1 MYRDLTVAVVVPA
14 YNEVRLIGKTI
25 RTMPGFV
32 DHIVVIDD
40 CSTDNTSDEA
50 LSVGDPRV
58 QLIRHLRNTGV
69 GGAILD
75 GHRLALDLEADV
87 SVVMAGDAQMDP
99 AYLPALLDPIADGE
113 AEFTKANRFFSR
125 TSFTGMP
132 KHRVF
137 GSVILSFM
145 TKASSGYW
153 HLFDPQNGY
162 TATSA
167 RALRA
172 IALDRVATGYEFE
185 NDLLIRLSIAN
196 VRARDVPVPAV
207 YGAEVSGM
215 RLHKVI
221 PAVSWLLFRGFW
233 KRILV
238 KYVLQS
244 FSPVALLLFA
254 GMALFGFGT
263 AFGLGMT
270 LYRIFGGSAPS
281 AGTVLLAVTPLLAGL
296 HLIISAWTLDIQQAP
311 DRPVWDAGS
320 GAAPARQRT
329 LTPSA
334 TATTADL
341 TSAAATAGTA
351 SAASL
356 AEPVSAALVP
366 GQS

>member
-1 MYRDLTVAVVVPA
+1 MYRELTIAVVVPA
-14 YNEVRLIGKTI
+14 YNESALIAKTI
-25 RTMPGFV
+25 RTMPEFV
-32 DHIVVIDD
+32 DFIVVIDD
-40 CSTDNTSDEA
+40 CSTDGTSDKA
-50 LSVGDPRV
+50 LAVGDPRV
-58 QLIRHLRNTGV
+58 RLIRHARNTGV

-75 GHRLALDLEADV
+75 GHHRALELDADV

-99 AYLPALLDPIADGE
+99 RYLPALLDPIADGD

-125 TSFTGMP
+125 TSFSGMP

-137 GSVILSFM
+137 GSVVLSFM

-167 RALRA
+167 GALRS

-196 VRARDVPVPAV
+196 VRARDVPIPAV

-254 GMALFGFGT
+254 GIALFGFGSL
-263 AFGLGMT
+263 FGLGMT
-270 LYRIFGGSAPS
+270 VYRVLGGNAPS

-311 DRPVWDAGS
+311 DRPAWGEAGPAAAVQRQRS
-320 GAAPARQRT
+320 AEQAMANLPEPLPAARVAGLSSAGAADSRF
-329 LTPSA
+329 
-334 TATTADL
+334 
-341 TSAAATAGTA
+341 
-351 SAASL
+351 
-356 AEPVSAALVP
+356 
-366 GQS
+366 

>member
-1 MYRDLTVAVVVPA
+1 MYRDLRVAVVVPA

-32 DHIVVIDD
+32 DHVIVIDD
-40 CSTDNTSDEA
+40 CSTDGTSDA
-50 LSVGDPRV
+50 AVSVGDPRLR
-58 QLIRHLRNTGV
+58 LIRHQRNTGV

-75 GHRLALDLEADV
+75 GHRRALELDADV

-99 AYLPALLDPIADGE
+99 RYLPDLLDPIADGE
-113 AEFTKANRFFSR
+113 ADFTKANRFFSR

-162 TATSA
+162 TATAA
-167 RALRA
+167 RALRS

-196 VRARDVPVPAV
+196 VRARDVPIPAV

-244 FSPVALLLFA
+244 FSPVAVLLFS
-254 GMALFGFGT
+254 GIALFGFGS
-263 AFGLGMT
+263 AFGVSMTIYRLLG
-270 LYRIFGGSAPS
+270 GHAPS

-311 DRPVWDAGS
+311 DRPALGIASS
-320 GAAPARQRT
+320 GAMLPRHRT
-329 LTPSA
+329 AAQA
-334 TATTADL
+334 T
-341 TSAAATAGTA
+341 
-351 SAASL
+351 AASL
-356 AEPVSAALVP
+356 PEPVSAAGVR